1 MCDDGYE
8 GEDCSVIKN
17 KENIIANIIDGFE
30 GSYVSKKTWMQ
41 INGGVIKDTC
51 TSAPLSKHLII

>member
-8 GEDCSVIKN
+8 GDDCSVIKN
-17 KENIIANIIDGFE
+17 KEDIIMNIIDNFE
-30 GSYVSKKTWMQ
+30 GSYVNEKTWMQ

-51 TSAPLSKHLII
+51 PSSPLSKTTLL